1 MSVDALA
8 DSVAATTVTDKP
20 ETNGAAPAQAAD
32 AAAASA
38 DEGRRLYIGNL
49 AYATTEEEL
58 KQFFKDYTIETTS
71 IPVNPRTNRP
81 VGYAFVDIATASEAA
96 AAIEA
101 LSGKEILSRKVS
113 VQLARKPEPAEA
125 KEGAASGGE
134 GASGAEGRKRTGG
147 RGRGRGRARGRGGR
161 TGRSRTGQDGQADT
175 EPAAGEAPLA
185 EATNDND
192 AGSEAGKNKARAARP
207 QKQRGPPDDGIP
219 SKTKV
224 MVANL
229 PYDLTEDKLKEIFAD
244 YQPVS
249 AKVALRPI
257 PRFMIKKLQARNE
270 RRKTRGFGFVNLASE
285 ELQAKA
291 VSEMNGKDIDGRVI
305 AVKVAIDSPGK
316 EDDVDAAAEKFEESA
331 PAPRRTSLLPPPRLK
346 CLISNDQPRSLLIHF
361 GLGRGTGSTT
371 EESMDMM
378 MVSWTK
384 IQTTVNILAGY
395 RSDGGF
401 YDIFF

>member
-1 MSVDALA
+1 MSAVDALA
-8 DSVAATTVTDKP
+8 DSVAATTLTDKP
-20 ETNGAAPAQAAD
+20 NTNGATPSTQAAD

-58 KQFFKDYTIETTS
+58 KEFFKAYTIETTS

-81 VGYAFVDIATASEAA
+81 VGYAFVDIATAAEAS

-101 LSGKEILSRKVS
+101 LSGKEILQRKVS

-125 KEGAASGGE
+125 KEGAVSGGE
-134 GASGAEGRKRTGG
+134 GASGAEGRKRAGG
-147 RGRGRGRARGRGGR
+147 RGRGRGRARGRGAR
-161 TGRSRTGQDGQADT
+161 TGRSRAVCAKTLSLLESTHIDTLKWMLTLQKAQDGQEATEAPVSETPLADT
-175 EPAAGEAPLA
+175 TNEKDTTSKAGE
-185 EATNDND
+185 
-192 AGSEAGKNKARAARP
+192 ARAARP
-207 QKQRGPPDDGIP
+207 QKQRGPPEDGIP

-229 PYDLTEDKLKEIFAD
+229 PYDLTEDKLKEIFAA
-244 YQPVS
+244 YEPVS

-316 EDDVDAAAEKFEESA
+316 EDDDINAVAETEETAPAAAAPAAA
-331 PAPRRTSLLPPPRLK
+331 PAPAAPAQENAAPAQKDAAPAQK
-346 CLISNDQPRSLLIHF
+346 DAAPAVI
-361 GLGRGTGSTT
+361 
-371 EESMDMM
+371 
-378 MVSWTK
+378 TK
-384 IQTTVNILAGY
+384 A
-395 RSDGGF
+395 
-401 YDIFF
+401 

>member
-1 MSVDALA
+1 MSDVDQLA
-8 DSVAATTVTDKP
+8 DSVAATTLTDKP
-20 ETNGAAPAQAAD
+20 DVNGAAPSTKAAD

-58 KQFFKDYTIETTS
+58 KEFFKTYTIETTS

-81 VGYAFVDIATASEAA
+81 VGYAFVDIATAAEAA
-96 AAIEA
+96 AAIQA
-101 LSGKEILSRKVS
+101 LSGKEILQRKVS
-113 VQLARKPEPAEA
+113 VQLARKPEPVEA

-134 GASGAEGRKRTGG
+134 GSEGRKRAGG

-161 TGRSRTGQDGQADT
+161 TGRSRAAQDGQEAT
-175 EPAAGEAPLA
+175 AEAVGETPLA
-185 EATNDND
+185 ETTNDKD
-192 AGSEAGKNKARAARP
+192 TASKTSETRAARP
-207 QKQRGPPDDGIP
+207 QKQRGPPEDGIP

-229 PYDLTEDKLKEIFAD
+229 PYDLTEDKLKEIFAA
-244 YQPVS
+244 YEPVS

-316 EDDVDAAAEKFEESA
+316 EDEDINAVAETEETAAPAAAA
-331 PAPRRTSLLPPPRLK
+331 PAPAQENAAPSV
-346 CLISNDQPRSLLIHF
+346 
-361 GLGRGTGSTT
+361 TT
-371 EESMDMM
+371 
-378 MVSWTK
+378 K
-384 IQTTVNILAGY
+384 A
-395 RSDGGF
+395 
-401 YDIFF
+401 

>member
-1 MSVDALA
+1 
-8 DSVAATTVTDKP
+8 
-20 ETNGAAPAQAAD
+20 
-32 AAAASA
+32 
-38 DEGRRLYIGNL
+38 
-49 AYATTEEEL
+49 
-58 KQFFKDYTIETTS
+58 
-71 IPVNPRTNRP
+71 VNPRTNRP

-161 TGRSRTGQDGQADT
+161 TGRSRTVGDLDRLSESFWNKFSSWNQGQDGQADT

-229 PYDLTEDKLKEIFAD
+229 PYDLTEDK
-244 YQPVS
+244 V
-249 AKVALRPI
+249 
-257 PRFMIKKLQARNE
+257 
-270 RRKTRGFGFVNLASE
+270 
-285 ELQAKA
+285 
-291 VSEMNGKDIDGRVI
+291 
-305 AVKVAIDSPGK
+305 
-316 EDDVDAAAEKFEESA
+316 
-331 PAPRRTSLLPPPRLK
+331 
-346 CLISNDQPRSLLIHF
+346 
-361 GLGRGTGSTT
+361 
-371 EESMDMM
+371 
-378 MVSWTK
+378 
-384 IQTTVNILAGY
+384 GY
-395 RSDGGF
+395 T
-401 YDIFF
+401 I

>member
-1 MSVDALA
+1 MSAVDAIA
-8 DSVAATTVTDKP
+8 DSVAATTISDKP
-20 ETNGAAPAQAAD
+20 ETNGVTPSQAAN

-58 KQFFKDYTIETTS
+58 KEFFKSYTIETTS

-81 VGYAFVDIATASEAA
+81 VGYAFVDIATAAEAS

-101 LSGKEILSRKVS
+101 LSGKEILQRKVS
-113 VQLARKPEPAEA
+113 VQLARKPEPSEA
-125 KEGAASGGE
+125 KEGATSGDA
-134 GASGAEGRKRTGG
+134 ASGAEGRKRAGG

-161 TGRSRTGQDGQADT
+161 TGRSRAAQEGQEST
-175 EPAAGEAPLA
+175 ETATEEAPLA
-185 EATNDND
+185 ETTNDKD
-192 AGSEAGKNKARAARP
+192 AGSDAGKNRAARP
-207 QKQRGPPDDGIP
+207 QKQRGPPEDGIA

-229 PYDLTEDKLKEIFAD
+229 PYDLTEDKLKEIFAA
-244 YQPVS
+244 YEPVS

-316 EDDVDAAAEKFEESA
+316 EDEDINAPTDEA
-331 PAPRRTSLLPPPRLK
+331 PAPAQENAAPAAPAA
-346 CLISNDQPRSLLIHF
+346 
-361 GLGRGTGSTT
+361 TT
-371 EESMDMM
+371 E
-378 MVSWTK
+378 
-384 IQTTVNILAGY
+384 A
-395 RSDGGF
+395 
-401 YDIFF
+401 